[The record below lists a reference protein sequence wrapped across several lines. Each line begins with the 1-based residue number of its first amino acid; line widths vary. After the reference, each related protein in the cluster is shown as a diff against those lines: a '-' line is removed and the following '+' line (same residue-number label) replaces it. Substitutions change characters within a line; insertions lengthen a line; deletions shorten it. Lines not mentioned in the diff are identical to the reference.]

1 MKSNSWIETLSICNT
16 SERLVEK
23 SFEYILNR
31 EQLSTRLKF
40 SINEPGSSNIFIDD
54 IEDMQE
60 KYLKEM
66 LELKQLHVD
75 LNEVDGNVDDSTE
88 WLADYFQVFEF
99 LNTFSEKLKSSLSQ
113 DGAINED
120 SSFRQDLE
128 NIIEKLRKK
137 WAKLFNYCSSV

>member
-1 MKSNSWIETLSICNT
+1 
-16 SERLVEK
+16 
-23 SFEYILNR
+23 
-31 EQLSTRLKF
+31 
-40 SINEPGSSNIFIDD
+40 
-54 IEDMQE
+54 MQE

-75 LNEVDGNVDDSTE
+75 LNEVEGNVDDSTE

-137 WAKLFNYCSSV
+137 